1 MRNYKITLACR
12 NYDGTNAIVR
22 GVIKPAGIDIR
33 VLEMDN
39 TEKMFRAMFRGEF
52 DVSEMSLAELVYY
65 HSRDA
70 CDFIGIPVFP
80 SRLFRH
86 GFILCNT
93 SSQIFDPGSL
103 NGKKIGFLRWVQTA
117 HVWIRGMLIEE
128 YGISPEE
135 TSWYVSAMHHW
146 EDGDSTGD
154 ITPRDGSV
162 INRLHWHGKDGYER
176 TCLALREG
184 GLDAL
189 AITENQKYMNYLASD
204 GNIKRLFE
212 NYREAEASYFRK
224 NKVIPI
230 MHVMVARKSVVEQH
244 PELPVKL
251 FELFSE
257 SKKIGKAWLRTIPS
271 LGLAWKNH
279 YLEEEQAILGDD
291 PWAYGLKK
299 NAPALTKFLSYCYAQ
314 GISARKLNP
323 RDLFVPSTW
332 HLKE

>member
-1 MRNYKITLACR
+1 MENYKITLACR
-12 NYDGTNAIVR
+12 NYDGTSAIVR
-22 GVIKPAGIDIR
+22 GVIRPAGIDLR
-33 VLEMDN
+33 VLEMNN
-39 TEKMFRAMFRGEF
+39 TERMFRAMFRGEL

-65 HSRDA
+65 HSRDH

-86 GFILCNT
+86 GFIFCNT
-93 SSQIFDPGSL
+93 SSQISDPRFL

-128 YGISPEE
+128 YGISPEK
-135 TSWYVSAMHHW
+135 TGWYVSAIHHW

-162 INRLHWHGKDGYER
+162 INRLHWRGEDGYER
-176 TCLALREG
+176 TCLALMEG

-189 AITENQKYMNYLASD
+189 AITENESYRKFLAGD
-204 GNIKRLFE
+204 RNIKRLFE

-224 NKVIPI
+224 NKIIPI
-230 MHVMVARKSVVEQH
+230 MHVLVAQKSVVEQH
-244 PELPVKL
+244 PDLPVKL

-257 SKKIGKAWLRTIPS
+257 SKKIGKDWLKNIPS
-271 LGLAWKNH
+271 LVMAWNNH
-279 YLEEEQAILGDD
+279 YLEEEQEIFGED
-291 PWAYGLKK
+291 PWAYGLEK
-299 NAPALTKFLSYCYAQ
+299 NSPVLTKFLSYCHAQ
-314 GISARKLNP
+314 GISARNIDP

-332 HLKE
+332 HLRE